1 MARKEDIS
9 LEKQLADARDEYN
22 RRVKNGLS
30 YQVKQLAEVERLEK
44 KIADNWIK
52 KLENAILEN
61 VFFGMCPF
69 ITYIYEI

>member
-1 MARKEDIS
+1 MGKALSTAVVKA
-9 LEKQLADARDEYN
+9 KQ
-22 RRVKNGLS
+22 
-30 YQVKQLAEVERLEK
+30 LEK
-44 KIADNWIK
+44 KVADNWIK